1 MKRGWFPLRRKILDD
16 PHWLERPVTRGQ
28 AKIDLLGLAEY
39 KATEVVAKGGQKIQ
53 LHKGQLFTSYRW
65 LAHRWG
71 WHQSKVR
78 RFLALLAE
86 NSEDLYA
93 IEYHAK
99 RTSKWNPY
107 THRVALGTVITFIH
121 YEVLCDVSLQLPED
135 KKKRDPL

>member
-1 MKRGWFPLRRKILDD
+1 MKRGWFPVRRDILRD
-16 PHWLERPVTRGQ
+16 PHWLERPVTKGQ
-28 AKIDLLGLAEY
+28 AKLDLALLAEY
-39 KATEVVAKGGQKIQ
+39 EDTEATAKGGKKIR
-53 LHKGQLFTSYRW
+53 LHRGQLFTSIRW
-65 LAHRWG
+65 LADRWG

-121 YEVLCDVSLQLPED
+121 YDVLCDVSLQLPED